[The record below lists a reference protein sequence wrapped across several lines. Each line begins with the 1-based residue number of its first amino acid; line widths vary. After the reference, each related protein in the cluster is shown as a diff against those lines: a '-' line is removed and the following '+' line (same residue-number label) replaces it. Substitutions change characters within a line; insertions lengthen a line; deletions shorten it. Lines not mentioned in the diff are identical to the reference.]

1 MLSREQVETYR
12 EQGYLLVEDV
22 IDRELLER
30 LRRATH
36 EMIDRSRAVTASDAV
51 FDLDEGHSA
60 ERPRLTRIKQPHLNV
75 PGFDEVL
82 HAPKVKAALQALL
95 GPAVR
100 LQTTKLN
107 TKAPG
112 GGAAVEWHQDWA
124 FYPHTNDDLLAV
136 GLMLEDVDEANG
148 PLMVIPG
155 THKGPVL
162 SHAVNGVFA
171 GAIDPADPLFERDR
185 TVTLTGRAGSM
196 TVHHVRLLHGS
207 APNMSD
213 RARLICF
220 YELAAA
226 DAWPLAGGS
235 TAFVGLTPQQVW
247 EKIQAGM
254 VYGEPTIRPRLADV
268 PVLLPLPPA
277 PDQGSIFKI
286 QKSAGAASAFAKPER
301 RDAA

>member
-22 IDRELLER
+22 IEGELLER

-36 EMIDRSRAVTASDAV
+36 EMIDRSRSVTASDAV

-171 GAIDPADPLFERDR
+171 GAINPADPLFERDR
-185 TVTLTGRAGSM
+185 IVTLTGRAGSM

>member
-1 MLSREQVETYR
+1 MLSHEQIELYR
-12 EQGYLLVEDV
+12 EQGYLLVEDAV
-22 IDRELLER
+22 EEPLLER
-30 LRRATH
+30 LRASTY
-36 EMIDRSRAVTASDAV
+36 EMIERSRAVTASDAV

-60 ERPRLTRIKQPHLNV
+60 AQPKLTRIKQPHVHL
-75 PGFDEVL
+75 PAFFDVL
-82 HAPKVKAALQALL
+82 HSPRVKAVLQALL
-95 GPAVR
+95 GPTVR

-171 GAIDPADPLFERDR
+171 GAINPADPLFEREKA
-185 TVTLTGRAGSM
+185 VTLTDRAGSM

-207 APNMSD
+207 APNMSN

-254 VYGEPTIRPRLADV
+254 VYGEATIRPRLADV

>member
-75 PGFDEVL
+75 PGFDEVM

-171 GAIDPADPLFERDR
+171 GAIDPADPLFEREKA
-185 TVTLTGRAGSM
+185 VTLTGRAGSM

-220 YELAAA
+220 FELAAA

-247 EKIQAGM
+247 DKVQAGM
-254 VYGEPTIRPRLADV
+254 VYGEATIRPRLADV

>member
-1 MLSREQVETYR
+1 MLEPSQIEFYR

-22 IDRELLER
+22 IEASLLAR
-30 LRRATH
+30 LREAA
-36 EMIDRSRAVTASDAV
+36 EAMIERSRTVRESDAV

-60 ERPRLTRIKQPHLNV
+60 ATPRLTRVKHPHLNV

-82 HAPKVKAALQALL
+82 QQPKIKAILQALL
-95 GPAVR
+95 GPTVR

-124 FYPHTNDDLLAV
+124 FYPHTNDDLLAI
-136 GLMLEDVDEANG
+136 GLILADVDEANG

-155 THKGPVL
+155 SHKGPVL

-171 GAIDPADPLFERDR
+171 GAINPADPLFEREKA
-185 TVTLTGRAGSM
+185 VTLTGRAGSM

-220 YELAAA
+220 FELAAA

-235 TAFVGLTPQQVW
+235 TAFAGLTPQQVW

-286 QKSAGAASAFAKPER
+286 QKSAGAASTFAKPER

>member
-22 IDRELLER
+22 IDQELLER

-171 GAIDPADPLFERDR
+171 GAIDPADPLFERDKA
-185 TVTLTGRAGSM
+185 VTLTGRAGSM

-254 VYGEPTIRPRLADV
+254 AYGEPTIRPRLADV

-286 QKSAGAASAFAKPER
+286 QQSAGAASAFAKPER

>member
-22 IDRELLER
+22 IEGELLER

-36 EMIDRSRAVTASDAV
+36 EMIDRSRSVTASDAV

-171 GAIDPADPLFERDR
+171 GAIDPADPLFEREKA
-185 TVTLTGRAGSM
+185 VTLTGRAGSM

-220 YELAAA
+220 FELAAA

-235 TAFVGLTPQQVW
+235 TAFAGLSPQQVW

-254 VYGEPTIRPRLADV
+254 VYGEATIRPRLADV